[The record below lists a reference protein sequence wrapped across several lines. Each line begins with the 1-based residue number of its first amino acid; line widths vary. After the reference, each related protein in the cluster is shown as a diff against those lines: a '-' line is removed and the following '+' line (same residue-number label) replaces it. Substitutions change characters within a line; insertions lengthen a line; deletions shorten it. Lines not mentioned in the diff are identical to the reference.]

1 MLRASAVMALIAT
14 FVLVTPAAARKSSLI
29 RDAEIEDTIRAYTT
43 PLFAA
48 AGLDASVVEVHIVN
62 SPDLNA
68 FVTGGQK
75 IFVFTG
81 LLQASTAPA
90 QIIGV
95 IAHETGH
102 IMGGHLA
109 RTQEALRAASSQSI
123 ITMLL
128 GVAAIVAGQGDAGTA
143 LIVGGQQVGL
153 RGLLK
158 YSRSQESA
166 ADQAALKLLE
176 ATRQSARGLADFLD
190 ILGDQEALLPESQD
204 PYVRSHPMTGERIAA
219 VQRHLERSPYSDV
232 GDSPEFLIAHERM
245 KAKLMGYL
253 RPARALRLYP
263 NSDDSVGARYARAI
277 AYHRLA
283 KLNEALAEIDGLIA
297 EFPNDPYFHELRGD
311 MLTENQRVTDATAA
325 YRRAVTLQPNSPLL
339 LLSLARVQIALGD
352 AAQTAEAIAHLENA
366 IRFETANPNI
376 WRQLAIGYGRSDD
389 IGMASL
395 ASAEE
400 HFLLDRHG
408 DARRSAERAE
418 HLLPRGSPAWL
429 RSQDILSATRDAET
443 KRER

>member
-1 MLRASAVMALIAT
+1 MLRASAVIVLIAAC
-14 FVLVTPAAARKSSLI
+14 VLVTPAAARKNSLI

-48 AGLDASVVEVHIVN
+48 AGLDSSVVEVHIVN

-68 FVTGGQK
+68 FVAGGQK

-109 RTQEALRAASSQSI
+109 RTQDALRAATTQSI
-123 ITMLL
+123 VTMLL
-128 GVAAIVAGQGDAGTA
+128 GMAAIAAGQGDAGIA
-143 LIVGGQQVGL
+143 VIVGGQQVGL

-158 YSRSQESA
+158 YSRTQESA

-176 ATRQSARGLADFLD
+176 ATRQSARGLAEFLD

-204 PYVRSHPMTGERIAA
+204 PYVRSHPMTMERIAA
-219 VQRHLERSPYSDV
+219 VRRHLERSRYSDV
-232 GDSPEFLIAHERM
+232 PERPEFVIAHERM

-253 RPARALRLYP
+253 RPARALRVYP
-263 NSDDSVGARYARAI
+263 ISDQSVGARYARAI
-277 AYHRLA
+277 AYHRIP
-283 KLNEALAEIDGLIA
+283 KLSEALAEIDGLIA
-297 EFPNDPYFHELRGD
+297 EFPDDPYFHELRGD
-311 MLTENQRVTDATAA
+311 MLVQNQRLEEAAAA
-325 YRRAVTLQPNSPLL
+325 YRRAVALQPDSPLL
-339 LLSLARVQIALGD
+339 LLSLARAKIALD
-352 AAQTAEAIAHLENA
+352 DPALTAEAIAHLENA
-366 IRFETANPNI
+366 IRLESTNPAI
-376 WRQLAIGYGRSDD
+376 WRQLAIGYGRSGE
-389 IGMASL
+389 IGLASL

-400 HFLLDRHG
+400 NFQLGRH
-408 DARRSAERAE
+408 DAARRSAERAD
-418 HLLPRGSPAWL
+418 HLLPQGSPAWL
-429 RSQDILSATRDAET
+429 RTQDILGATRDAEA